1 MDELDHRILET
12 LQDDFPLGERPYE
25 ILAEKMGIRCDE
37 LWQRT
42 ERLLDLGVIRRIGA
56 SLDSRKLGYH
66 STLAAIS
73 VKAECVEQA
82 AEIVGR
88 YPEVTHSY
96 LRDDEFNI
104 WFTVIAA
111 DNKRIE
117 AILGEICSALSLD
130 RWQVLN
136 LPAKQI
142 FKLDARF
149 RQLRIT
155 NFESLLSGYK
165 LNNDNCL

>member
-1 MDELDHRILET
+1 MDELDHRILQV
-12 LQDDFPLGERPYE
+12 LQDEFPLSEEPYE
-25 ILAEKMGIRCDE
+25 VLADKLRISCDE
-37 LWQRT
+37 LWERV
-42 ERLLDLGVIRRIGA
+42 ERLLGEGVIRRIGA
-56 SLDSRKLGYH
+56 SLDSRKLGYC

-73 VKAECVEQA
+73 VKADRVEQA
-82 AEIVGR
+82 AEIIGR

-111 DNKRIE
+111 DNKRIA
-117 AILGEICSALSLD
+117 AILGEICSGLSLESS
-130 RWQVLN
+130 QVLN

-149 RQLRIT
+149 R
-155 NFESLLSGYK
+155 
-165 LNNDNCL
+165 

>member
-1 MDELDHRILET
+1 MDELDDRILQV
-12 LQDDFPLGERPYE
+12 LQDEFPLSERPYE
-25 ILAEKMGIRCDE
+25 ILAEKLGICCDE
-37 LWQRT
+37 LWQRV
-42 ERLLDLGVIRRIGA
+42 ERLLDSGVIRRIGA
-56 SLDSRKLGYH
+56 SLDSRKFCYH

-73 VKAECVEQA
+73 VNADRVEQA
-82 AEIVGR
+82 AQIIGR
-88 YPEVTHSY
+88 YPEATHSY

-117 AILGEICSALSLD
+117 AILEEICSALSLETS
-130 RWQVLN
+130 QVLN

-149 RQLRIT
+149 R
-155 NFESLLSGYK
+155 
-165 LNNDNCL
+165 

>member
-1 MDELDHRILET
+1 MDELDHRILQV
-12 LQDDFPLGERPYE
+12 LQDEFPLSEEPYE
-25 ILAEKMGIRCDE
+25 VLADKLRISCDE
-37 LWQRT
+37 LWERV
-42 ERLLDLGVIRRIGA
+42 ERLLGEGVIRRIGA
-56 SLDSRKLGYH
+56 SLDSRNLGYH

-73 VKAECVEQA
+73 INADRVEQA
-82 AEIVGR
+82 AEIIGR

-117 AILGEICSALSLD
+117 AILGEICSALSLESS
-130 RWQVLN
+130 QVLN

-149 RQLRIT
+149 R
-155 NFESLLSGYK
+155 
-165 LNNDNCL
+165 

>member
-12 LQDDFPLGERPYE
+12 LQDDFPLSEKPYE
-25 ILAEKMGIRCDE
+25 ILAEKLGICCDE
-37 LWQRT
+37 LWRRT
-42 ERLLDLGVIRRIGA
+42 ERLLALGVIRRIGA
-56 SLDSRKLGYH
+56 SLDSRKFCYH

-73 VKAECVEQA
+73 INADRVEQA
-82 AEIVGR
+82 AEVVGR

-117 AILGEICSALSLD
+117 AILGEICSALSLESS
-130 RWQVLN
+130 QVLN

-149 RQLRIT
+149 R
-155 NFESLLSGYK
+155 
-165 LNNDNCL
+165 

>member
-1 MDELDHRILET
+1 MDELDHRILQV
-12 LQDDFPLGERPYE
+12 LQDEFPLSEEPYE
-25 ILAEKMGIRCDE
+25 VLADKLRISCDE
-37 LWQRT
+37 LWERV
-42 ERLLDLGVIRRIGA
+42 ERLLGEGVIRRIGA
-56 SLDSRKLGYH
+56 SLDSRKFCYH

-73 VKAECVEQA
+73 IKADRVEQA
-82 AEIVGR
+82 AEIIGR

-117 AILGEICSALSLD
+117 AILGEIRSALSLES
-130 RWQVLN
+130 RHVLN

-149 RQLRIT
+149 R
-155 NFESLLSGYK
+155 
-165 LNNDNCL
+165 

>member
-1 MDELDHRILET
+1 MDELDHRILQV
-12 LQDDFPLGERPYE
+12 LQDEFPLSEKPYE
-25 ILAEKMGIRCDE
+25 ILAEKLGICCDE

-56 SLDSRKLGYH
+56 SLDSRKFCYH

-73 VKAECVEQA
+73 INADRVEQA
-82 AEIVGR
+82 AEVVGR

-104 WFTVIAA
+104 WFTVVAA

-149 RQLRIT
+149 R
-155 NFESLLSGYK
+155 
-165 LNNDNCL
+165 